1 MLRRTFLGVVA
12 TASASASAM
21 AMFSNQV
28 KFHRNIVETNVRR
41 PKFGDVNGPEFTT
54 LKKGKDSIVVP
65 LMHTSEEKFEEHI
78 IDMHIAAKEQYPDTK
93 EFWTYTILNSDGRVG
108 FITSNLELK
117 EV

>member
-12 TASASASAM
+12 TASASAM

-28 KFHRNIVETNVRR
+28 KFHRNIVETNVPR
-41 PKFGDVNGPEFTT
+41 PKFGPEFTT
-54 LKKGKDSIVVP
+54 LKKGKDSYVVP
-65 LMHTSEEKFEEHI
+65 LLHTSEEKFEKHI
-78 IDMHIAAKEQYPDTK
+78 IDIHLAAQKEYPDTK

-117 EV
+117 QA

>member
-12 TASASASAM
+12 TASASAM
-21 AMFSNQV
+21 AMFSSQV

-54 LKKGKDSIVVP
+54 LKKGKDSYVVP
-65 LMHTSEEKFEEHI
+65 LMHTSEEKFEQHI
-78 IDMHIAAKEQYPDTK
+78 IDIHLAAQKEYPDTK

-117 EV
+117 QA